1 MFKIIAL
8 TSLLS
13 CVAMAE
19 VQLVQVEREVLKKGL
34 HRTLRTNVTYTMDHP
49 GDTHCSWIFRER
61 ISKDMYIY
69 YEEVTKDMPGFAQ
82 YNWPHHLP
90 MNIESPAQAAIPQ
103 DFIWELPLKADKPM
117 DSYIK
122 HFESNSTSTEDL
134 PKRNFV
140 TVEFPIHYRYQP
152 VQSGSDYAPITM
164 PDPEVFI
171 DCIRESHGLE

>member
-1 MFKIIAL
+1 
-8 TSLLS
+8 
-13 CVAMAE
+13 
-19 VQLVQVEREVLKKGL
+19 
-34 HRTLRTNVTYTMDHP
+34 
-49 GDTHCSWIFRER
+49 
-61 ISKDMYIY
+61 
-69 YEEVTKDMPGFAQ
+69 
-82 YNWPHHLP
+82 
-90 MNIESPAQAAIPQ
+90 
-103 DFIWELPLKADKPM
+103 M